1 MVTCRRASERA
12 AGLSFTR
19 SPLPTCSQ
27 WHRYVGSRAGV
38 PEMHTPM
45 GRVS

>member
-1 MVTCRRASERA
+1 MVTCRQASDRA

-27 WHRYVGSRAGV
+27 KHWYVGSRAGV
-38 PEMHTPM
+38 PEMHTLM